1 MRQQVN
7 LTALEIW
14 QRLGKYS
21 VLALFEK
28 LDSFKIESIALS
40 LKGSGFP
47 HLTWPNYIKQY
58 TNEKWRQIMLEYE
71 S

>member
-47 HLTWPNYIKQY
+47 HLT
-58 TNEKWRQIMLEYE
+58 
-71 S
+71 